1 MKRMYALMVVP
12 SNFPNADAGAVRDLA
27 FAKIYQKLG
36 YEVVLIGMG
45 QGKAKGTYDEVVYY
59 SLYRERKTAMDHFA
73 YYFGYKNRCQRLI
86 KEIIKKRSKPAVI
99 HINDISHGMIRS
111 LISFAEKESIPII
124 HDSTEW
130 YSPCEFK
137 KGKYDKSYLLKDRL
151 NRKVIREPVRVIA
164 ISDFLRNHFE
174 KRGLQTVRIPVI
186 MDVLETKFSASCEEC
201 KNSVGD
207 KIRFIYAGSPA
218 SKDHL
223 KEIIDAVYSS
233 PSEVQ
238 DKIELHLFG
247 VDKTQL
253 CSLAQIDNIPSCV
266 NAYGRVPREMVL
278 DTMGEMDFSLLLR
291 PAEERYA
298 KAGFPTKSVEA
309 MSHGVAMMCNV
320 TSDLGLY
327 LKDGEN
333 AVIVENCSVE
343 AVLESFEKV
352 AGLSRYEIDAIKRNA
367 RKLAE
372 DHFDYRGYV
381 ESVRNL
387 IDIM

>member
-1 MKRMYALMVVP
+1 MYVLMVVP

-59 SLYRERKTAMDHFA
+59 SLYRERKTVMDHFA
-73 YYFGYKNRCQRLI
+73 YYFGYKTRCQSLI

-111 LISFAEKESIPII
+111 LISFAKKERIPII

-137 KGKYDKSYLLKDRL
+137 KGKCDKAYILKNRL
-151 NRKVIREPVRVIA
+151 NRKVIKNPVRVIA
-164 ISDFLRNHFE
+164 ISDYLCNHFE

-186 MDVLETKFSASCEEC
+186 MDVLETSLAASYEGCETLD
-201 KNSVGD
+201 GD

-223 KEIIDAVYSS
+223 REIIEAVCGLSS
-233 PSEVQ
+233 ELQ
-238 DKIELHLFG
+238 DRIELYILG
-247 VDKTQL
+247 VDKNQL
-253 CSLAQIDNIPSCV
+253 CGLARIDEIPSCV

-278 DTMGEMDFSLLLR
+278 DTMKKMDFSLLLR

-309 MSHGVAMMCNV
+309 MSHGVAMMCNI

-333 AVIVENCSVE
+333 AVIIENCSIE
-343 AVLESFEKV
+343 AVSESLVRVIKMN
-352 AGLSRYEIDAIKRNA
+352 RCEINLMKRKA
-367 RKLAE
+367 RELAE
-372 DHFDYRGYV
+372 EYFDYRGYV
-381 ESVRNL
+381 ESIRTIINTR
-387 IDIM
+387 